1 MRREQVYWG
10 WGEPGAG
17 PVMGE
22 SAAALLR
29 DALGVPGEVIS
40 PPVAADAVRLR
51 PAADAPAL
59 RAALAGAVGEAHV
72 RSDDAIRLLRA
83 AGKSYLDLLA
93 LRAGDAGEA
102 PDVVVAPGS
111 ADEVAA
117 VLRACAE
124 AGAAVVPFG
133 GGTSVVGGVAG
144 ERGGFDAVVCLDLAR
159 LDRVLGVDV
168 LSRRAVVGGGIRL
181 PELDHALGAHGLRL
195 GHHPQSYE
203 WVTAGGCAA
212 TRSAGPGLDGLRPL
226 RRPRRRGAVRD
237 AGGGAR
243 AARGARLRRGAGPH
257 PARAGLGGDAR
268 RDRGADAAGPARRG
282 GDALRGVGGAVVR
295 RRLRDAPCART
306 GRGGPGRRTA
316 LRRAGDGPHDRPGR
330 ASAASCATARATAA
344 S

>member
-29 DALGVPGEVIS
+29 DALGVSGEVIS

-111 ADEVAA
+111 ADEV
-117 VLRACAE
+117 RG
-124 AGAAVVPFG
+124 GAARLRGGRRG
-133 GGTSVVGGVAG
+133 GGAVRGRD
-144 ERGGFDAVVCLDLAR
+144 ERGRRRGRGAGR
-159 LDRVLGVDV
+159 LRRGRLPRPRADGPGPRG
-168 LSRRAVVGGGIRL
+168 RRAVAPRGGGRRHPAAGARPRARRARAAARAPPAELRVGDGRRL
-181 PELDHALGAHGLRL
+181 RGHPLR
-195 GHHPQSYE
+195 
-203 WVTAGGCAA
+203 
-212 TRSAGPGLDGLRPL
+212 RPGLDGLRPL

-243 AARGARLRRGAGPH
+243 PAGGARLRRGARSH

-268 RDRGADAAGPARRG
+268 RDRGADAAGPARRR

-295 RRLRDAPCART
+295 RRLRDAPRARP
-306 GRGGPGRRTA
+306 GRGGPGRRAA

-330 ASAASCATARATAA
+330 ASAGRCATARATAA
-344 S
+344 C